1 MDSRAVAPAD
11 ALTRA
16 LELARRGPLTEN
28 PQVGCV
34 IVGAGGELLGEGWH
48 RGAGTAHAEVAA
60 IADAASRGSDLR
72 GATAVVT
79 LEPCRHTGRT
89 GPCTRALLDAGV
101 ARVVVGTPDPTPTA
115 GGGAA
120 ELRAAGVDVVVLDD
134 PRPRE
139 LVRPW
144 ARAHRHHRPTVT
156 WKYAATLDGYSAAA
170 DGSSRWITGPVARA
184 DVHARRAQHD
194 AVLVGTGTAL
204 ADDPALTVRDA
215 DGVPLPQQPLRVVV
229 GLRDLPAGARLLDG
243 SAETVH
249 LRTRDPRE
257 ALAAL
262 WERGVR
268 SVWLEG
274 GPQLAAAFW
283 RAGLVDDVVA
293 HLAPALLGSGR
304 SALGDLGATSIDD
317 ALRLELVDAH
327 VLGGDV
333 VVLARPTPPRDDQGS
348 SARPG
353 VHNFLDRRA
362 GVEITQQSDQ
372 QQEA

>member
-1 MDSRAVAPAD
+1 MDNRSVE
-11 ALTRA
+11 RA
-16 LELARRGPLTEN
+16 LELARRGPQTEN

-34 IVGAGGELLGEGWH
+34 LVAPDGAVLGEGWH

-60 IADAASRGSDLR
+60 LADAAARGHDLAR
-72 GATAVVT
+72 ATGWTAVVT

-134 PRPRE
+134 PRAAE
-139 LVRPW
+139 LLRPW
-144 ARAHRHHRPTVT
+144 TRAHRHRRPTVT

-215 DGVPLPQQPLRVVV
+215 SGAPLPRQPLRVVV
-229 GLRDLPAGARLLDG
+229 GLRDLPAGARLLDA

-257 ALAAL
+257 ALSAL

-293 HLAPALLGSGR
+293 HLAPALLGAGR
-304 SALGDLGATSIDD
+304 SALGDLGATSIGD
-317 ALRLELVDAH
+317 ALRLELVDAS

-333 VVLARPTPPRDDQGS
+333 VVLARPLDPADQ
-348 SARPG
+348 
-353 VHNFLDRRA
+353 
-362 GVEITQQSDQ
+362 QQKSDQ

>member
-1 MDSRAVAPAD
+1 MDNPVDSRALD
-11 ALTRA
+11 LALD
-16 LELARRGPLTEN
+16 LARRGPLTEN

-34 IVGAGGELLGEGWH
+34 VLGPGGEVLGQGWH

-60 IADAASRGSDLR
+60 LADAAARGHDLAR
-72 GATAVVT
+72 TTGWSAVVT

-101 ARVVVGTPDPTPTA
+101 ARVVVGAPDPTPTA

-134 PRPRE
+134 PRAHE

-144 ARAHRHHRPTVT
+144 ARAHRHRRPAVT
-156 WKYAATLDGYSAAA
+156 WKYAATLDGYSAAT

-215 DGVPLPQQPLRVVV
+215 SGAPLPQQPLRVVV

-274 GPQLAAAFW
+274 GPRLAAAFW

-304 SALGDLGATSIDD
+304 SALGDLGATSIGD
-317 ALRLELVDAH
+317 ALRLQLTGAH

-333 VVLARPTPPRDDQGS
+333 VVLARPTDPTPGPVPDQT
-348 SARPG
+348 P
-353 VHNFLDRRA
+353 
-362 GVEITQQSDQ
+362 SDQ